1 MVNGTFKTIYKNSAA
16 SHKITATLHNQEINL
31 EFNSVNITADPVSIT
46 YGDDQNITVKFS
58 QVINSIVTIK
68 VNNKTYDV
76 KVNESDSLTYII
88 NDILTEGD
96 YIVTITLIDDEN
108 HVYGL
113 NSTTLSV
120 SKVDT
125 P

>member
-96 YIVTITLIDDEN
+96 YIVTL
-108 HVYGL
+108 L
-113 NSTTLSV
+113 
-120 SKVDT
+120 
-125 P
+125 